1 MEATRLGLSHF
12 WAQADVVIR
21 LTAYLLLV
29 MSVASWFLI
38 VWKTWAWLRVRRASK
53 QLENFWSASSVESAI
68 AQLKPH
74 DRENIFVPLANGA
87 ATAATHPASEGSLA
101 AQIDRSE
108 LITRALRQRINEA
121 AGKLESGLTVLASV
135 GSTAP
140 FVGLFGTVWGIYHAL
155 INIARSGQI
164 AIDKVAGPVGEAL
177 IMTAVG
183 LAVAIPAVLAYNAFT
198 RVNRVVLGQLDGF
211 AHDLHATL
219 TMGSRS
225 RASPVKPSPLV
236 AARRASLK
244 CANPAMSALRLAR
257 ARCTARD

>member
-1 MEATRLGLSHF
+1 MEATALGLSHF
-12 WAQADVVIR
+12 WAQADIVIR
-21 LTAYLLLV
+21 LTAYLLLL

-38 VWKTWAWLRVRRASK
+38 LWKTWAWLRVRRASK
-53 QLENFWSASSVESAI
+53 QLENFWSASSVESAV

-87 ATAATHPASEGSLA
+87 AGAATHAASEGSLA

-219 TMGSRS
+219 TMGSR
-225 RASPVKPSPLV
+225 L
-236 AARRASLK
+236 
-244 CANPAMSALRLAR
+244 PAEA
-257 ARCTARD
+257 